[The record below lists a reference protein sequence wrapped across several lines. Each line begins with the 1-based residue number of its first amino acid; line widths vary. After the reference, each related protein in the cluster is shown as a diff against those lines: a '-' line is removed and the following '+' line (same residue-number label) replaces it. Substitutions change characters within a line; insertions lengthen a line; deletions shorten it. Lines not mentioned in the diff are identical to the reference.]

1 MMLKPTGLRLTFEG
15 LQPKGLIT
23 GKDWV
28 QCAELSEKLAEDMA
42 SEGLRGKTL
51 TLKLKET
58 NFEVRTRN
66 ITLTRHI
73 SSREDI
79 MREALKLL
87 RAEMPIT
94 IRLMVSLG
102 VRHILGS
109 SSSQDPLAGC
119 GG

>member
-1 MMLKPTGLRLTFEG
+1 M
-15 LQPKGLIT
+15 
-23 GKDWV
+23 

-66 ITLTRHI
+66 VTLTRHI

-79 MREALKLL
+79 LREALKLL
-87 RAEMPIT
+87 RAELPIT
-94 IRLMVSLG
+94 IRLMVSPACLPRLQA
-102 VRHILGS
+102 VS
-109 SSSQDPLAGC
+109 Y
-119 GG
+119 